1 MAKQGEMFALISDDQ
16 KAEAEKQI
24 IERQKETDFDI
35 REYPIEV
42 IVSKYIDKL
51 EETDKAELFC
61 SGQLIP
67 DTVLSF
73 SSVFAGANPSLN

>member
-35 REYPIEV
+35 REDPIEV
-42 IVSKYIDKL
+42 IVSKYESPL
-51 EETDKAELFC
+51 V
-61 SGQLIP
+61 S
-67 DTVLSF
+67 
-73 SSVFAGANPSLN
+73 

>member
-1 MAKQGEMFALISDDQ
+1 MARQGEMFALISDEQ

-42 IVSKYIDKL
+42 IVSKYTDKL
-51 EETDKAELFC
+51 EETDKAELF
-61 SGQLIP
+61 IP
-67 DTVLSF
+67 DYQRSWCGVKSSKDVLSNR
-73 SSVFAGANPSLN
+73 SS